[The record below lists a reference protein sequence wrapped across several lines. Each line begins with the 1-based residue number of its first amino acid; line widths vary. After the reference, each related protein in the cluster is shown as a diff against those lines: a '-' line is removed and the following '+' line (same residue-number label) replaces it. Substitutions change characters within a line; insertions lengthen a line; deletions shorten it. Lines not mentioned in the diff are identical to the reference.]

1 MLMFSSLVAAD
12 AAQDVPAS
20 PAPRPH
26 PDAPRLLGLKKEIS
40 VLLQPLCKVVAMSKS
55 AQGRNL
61 TWYCFDQHI
70 PSVALAEPG
79 QEVPAPPCLM
89 PVLPRLRV
97 PAGTRVG
104 WDMEAAAW
112 VRWALQADDSWLP
125 LLVPG
130 EH

>member
-1 MLMFSSLVAAD
+1 MAGPQPHAHVFFPGGSRCSSGCSCLTCP
-12 AAQDVPAS
+12 QAS
-20 PAPRPH
+20 SGCSQAFRV
-26 PDAPRLLGLKKEIS
+26 KKEIS
-40 VLLQPLCKVVAMSKS
+40 VLLQPWCKVVAMSKS

-61 TWYCFDQHI
+61 TRYCFDQHI

-79 QEVPAPPCLM
+79 WEVPAPPCLM

-112 VRWALQADDSWLP
+112 VRWALQADDS
-125 LLVPG
+125 
-130 EH
+130 